1 MAADEDGM
9 PDPCKPVKW
18 LDVRQL
24 VTTSVDVLQASS
36 FARFADKREA
46 MATSPREFYT
56 LATPDGATVWIDFVS
71 DTGDGFDAT
80 FATARCVSGA
90 AQVEPPDA
98 FTDRPERAD
107 LLVLGGDEVYPVA
120 SAQAYEERFVSVL
133 RRAALLDDVADR
145 PPLLAL
151 PGNHDWYDGLGA
163 FRRIFCESHI
173 DRAAGNGPPALPVPP
188 MQQRRSVG
196 GWGAFQSR
204 SYFAVQLVPGWWLW
218 AVDGQL
224 NRPIDV
230 EQLIYFR
237 AARTQLGTDDRIVLC
252 TATPSWLEARGEQLY
267 RAPADSPLFTT
278 LWFVDR
284 TLGPA
289 QRHRV
294 RLVLTGDDH
303 HYARYSPTDTST
315 AGGFAPELV
324 TCGGG
329 GAFLASTHHLP
340 DDLRFDLAPWT
351 TTRDPSQ
358 TGPGDSAEITYRRT
372 ARYPGARTSRV
383 LGWRRL
389 PVAAFGNGWT
399 LPALLGVLVLPL
411 YLSATRA
418 MDEMLRSRSFWIAGL
433 AVALVALL
441 YAAAGTKEH
450 EGSPSRWPRAVAL
463 AALHTGGY
471 AGIVWLLADGLPQRW
486 VAWLRPE
493 SSRENAF
500 AWLVEVGLRGAAVI
514 VVLGALGA
522 LVFALYLQV
531 ADHLLRCHTLEA
543 FSGGQI
549 PDWKCHLRLRVTRDR
564 IDVYV
569 VGIDRVPRTRRVARA
584 GLRGLAD
591 ELPRA
596 RVVDGFD
603 VARTPG
609 PAEQGTGS
617 ESVPAVTPEGVAPA
631 GD

>member
-1 MAADEDGM
+1 MITDEGGM
-9 PDPCKPVKW
+9 PQPCRPVKW

-46 MATSPREFYT
+46 MAASPREFYT

-80 FATARCVSGA
+80 FATARCLSGA
-90 AQVEPPDA
+90 ARIEQAAA
-98 FTDRPERAD
+98 FADRPQRAD

-120 SAQAYEERFVSVL
+120 SAQVYEERFVSVL
-133 RRAALLDDVADR
+133 RRAAILEGVADR

-173 DRAAGNGPPALPVPP
+173 DRPAGDGPPALPVPP
-188 MQQRRSVG
+188 TRQRRSVG

-230 EQLIYFR
+230 EQLTYFR
-237 AARTQLGTDDRIVLC
+237 AARTQLGADDRIVLC
-252 TATPSWLEARGEQLY
+252 TATPSWLEARGEDLY

-284 TLGPA
+284 TLGPT
-289 QRHRV
+289 QRHRI

-303 HYARYSPTDTST
+303 HYARYTATDTSL
-315 AGGFAPELV
+315 ADGFAPELV

-340 DDLRFDLAPWT
+340 RTLRFDLAPWT
-351 TTRDPSQ
+351 LTRDPSQ
-358 TGPGDSAEITYRRT
+358 TGPDDSAEIGYTIVG
-372 ARYPGARTSRV
+372 RYPEARTSRL

-399 LPALLGVLVLPL
+399 LPALLGVLILPL

-418 MDEMLRSRSFWIAGL
+418 MDEMVRSPSFWIAGAAVLL
-433 AVALVALL
+433 ATFL
-441 YAAAGTKEH
+441 YAVAGTKEH
-450 EGSPSRWPRAVAL
+450 DGSPSRWPRAVAL
-463 AALHTGGY
+463 AALHTAGY
-471 AGIVWLLADGLPQRW
+471 AGIVWLLTDGLPERW
-486 VAWLRPE
+486 TAWLRPE
-493 SSRENAF
+493 STQEDVV
-500 AWLVEVGLRGAAVI
+500 AWLAEVGLRGAVTT
-514 VVLGALGA
+514 VVLGVLGA
-522 LVFALYLQV
+522 LVFALYLQI
-531 ADHLLRCHTLEA
+531 ADHLLCCHTLEA

-549 PDWKCHLRLRVTRDR
+549 PDYKSHLRLRVTRDR
-564 IDVYV
+564 IDVHV
-569 VGIDRVPRTRRVARA
+569 VGIARVPRARRAAR
-584 GLRGLAD
+584 GGVGGLAG
-591 ELPRA
+591 
-596 RVVDGFD
+596 VVPHAHVVESFS
-603 VARTPG
+603 VAHTPDA
-609 PAEQGTGS
+609 AEQSTGGG
-617 ESVPAVTPEGVAPA
+617 SVPAVTPEPA
-631 GD
+631 RPTPG